1 MSHDHHMMG
10 HDDHGSHVMPV
21 AAVDSTETTTHDHGS
36 MTTQHA
42 HGMMGMTMQVI
53 NY

>member
-1 MSHDHHMMG
+1 MMG

>member
-10 HDDHGSHVMPV
+10 HAGHEMLV
-21 AAVDSTETTTHDHGS
+21 ASVDATATETTTHDHGS

-42 HGMMGMTMQVI
+42 HQMMGMTMQVFNI
-53 NY
+53 

>member
-10 HDDHGSHVMPV
+10 HAGHEMPV
-21 AAVDSTETTTHDHGS
+21 ASVDATATETTTHDHGS

-42 HGMMGMTMQVI
+42 HQMMGMNMQVFNI
-53 NY
+53 